1 LIAGAHEGDRKL
13 EIFILAIALFAST
26 NVDDLFVLVGFFAD
40 PTFRSRDVAIGQYI
54 GIAILFVFS
63 LAGSLLSLV
72 ISRAYIGLLG
82 IIAVAIGVKKLVEV
96 LRNSRTDR
104 QNAAPLNRLGKY
116 AQSTTVALITLA
128 NGSDNIGVYMP
139 AFAVHSGFQIVIFGV
154 VFLLMTGLWCF
165 LAYSLVHH
173 PTIGAP
179 VRQFGK
185 PLAALVLIGIG
196 ILVMYEA
203 GSFALIVH

>member
-1 LIAGAHEGDRKL
+1 
-13 EIFILAIALFAST
+13 
-26 NVDDLFVLVGFFAD
+26 
-40 PTFRSRDVAIGQYI
+40 
-54 GIAILFVFS
+54 
-63 LAGSLLSLV
+63 
-72 ISRAYIGLLG
+72 
-82 IIAVAIGVKKLVEV
+82 
-96 LRNSRTDR
+96 
-104 QNAAPLNRLGKY
+104 
-116 AQSTTVALITLA
+116 
-128 NGSDNIGVYMP
+128 MP

-179 VRQFGK
+179 VRRFGK

-203 GSFALIVH
+203 GSFGLILHR